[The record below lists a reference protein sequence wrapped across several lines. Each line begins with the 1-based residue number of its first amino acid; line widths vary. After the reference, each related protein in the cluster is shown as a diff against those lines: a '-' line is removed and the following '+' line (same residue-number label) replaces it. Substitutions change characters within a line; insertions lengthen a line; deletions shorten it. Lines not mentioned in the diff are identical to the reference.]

1 MAHQP
6 LDDLELETLENFLES
21 DQVHEECQNFVMAH
35 GFLTALSIC
44 PVSIPEEKWLPF
56 IFEDTPQF
64 DNEKQEK
71 QILQYLSRLFLDI
84 QKEQESEEGFLIPC
98 ELEMGTSPEELSEL
112 QEWATGFM
120 EGVFM
125 TEANW
130 FESEKEEV
138 VAELLLPIMVASDL
152 FDDEEVV
159 QIRSSEK
166 LTNSCIAQIPEVVTD
181 LFLVMRTEPEK
192 RPFPKASPK
201 SKHQGNK
208 SKNKKKNGKKA

>member
-6 LDDLELETLENFLES
+6 LDDLELEALEDFLDS
-21 DQVHEECQNFVMAH
+21 DLVHEECQNFVMAH

-44 PVSIPEEKWLPF
+44 PVPIAEANWMPVVFEETPK
-56 IFEDTPQF
+56 FEND
-64 DNEKQEK
+64 KQQS
-71 QILQYLSRLFLDI
+71 QITQYLSRLLVDI
-84 QKEQESEEGFLIPC
+84 QKELESEEGFLLPC
-98 ELEMGTSPEELSEL
+98 DIEMGSSPEELSEL

-125 TEANW
+125 TEAQW

-159 QIRSSEK
+159 EIRSSAK
-166 LTNSCIAQIPEVVTD
+166 LTASCIAQIPEVVTD
-181 LFLVMRTEPEK
+181 LFLVLRTEPEK
-192 RPFPKASPK
+192 KPAPKKPVHK
-201 SKHQGNK
+201 GNK
-208 SKNKKKNGKKA
+208 NKSSKKKSQKK

>member
-6 LDDLELETLENFLES
+6 LDDLELETLENFLDSEL
-21 DQVHEECQNFVMAH
+21 VHEECQNFVMAH
-35 GFLTALSIC
+35 GFLTALAIC
-44 PVSIPEEKWLPF
+44 PAHIAEEQWLPV
-56 IFEDTPQF
+56 IFEDTPTF
-64 DNEKQEK
+64 DNAKQEK
-71 QILQYLSRLFLDI
+71 QILQYLSRLFVDI
-84 QKEQESEEGFLIPC
+84 QKELESEEGFLIPC
-98 ELEMGTSPEELSEL
+98 ELEMGPSPEELSEL

-130 FESEKEEV
+130 FDSEKEDV
-138 VAELLLPIMVASDL
+138 VAELLLPVMVASDL

-166 LTNSCIAQIPEVVTD
+166 LTQSCIAQIPEVVTD
-181 LFLVMRTEPEK
+181 LFLVLRTEPEK

-201 SKHQGNK
+201 KGNN
-208 SKNKKKNGKKA
+208 KNKGKKR

>member
-1 MAHQP
+1 MSHQP
-6 LDDLELETLENFLES
+6 LDDLELETLENFLDS

-35 GFLTALSIC
+35 GFLTALAVC
-44 PVSIPEEKWLPF
+44 PDDISEDQWLPI
-56 IFEDTPQF
+56 IFEDTPNF
-64 DNEKQEK
+64 DNAKQEK
-71 QILQYLSRLFLDI
+71 QILQYLSRLSLDI
-84 QKEQESEEGFLIPC
+84 KKELESEEGFLIPC

-112 QEWATGFM
+112 QEWATGYM

-138 VAELLLPIMVASDL
+138 VAELLLPVMVASDL

-159 QIRSSEK
+159 QIRASEK
-166 LTNSCIAQIPEVVTD
+166 LTQSCIAQIPEVVTD
-181 LFLVMRTEPEK
+181 LFLVLRTEPEK

-201 SKHQGNK
+201 KTNNKHK
-208 SKNKKKNGKKA
+208 GKK

>member
-44 PVSIPEEKWLPF
+44 PAITPEEKWLPV

-64 DNEKQEK
+64 ENEKQEK
-71 QILQYLSRLFLDI
+71 QILQYLSRLFIDI
-84 QKEQESEEGFLIPC
+84 QKELESEDGFMVPC
-98 ELEMGTSPEELSEL
+98 ELEMGASPEELSEL

-125 TEANW
+125 TEQHW
-130 FESEKEEV
+130 FETEKEEV

-152 FDDEEVV
+152 FDDDEVL
-159 QIRSSEK
+159 QIRQSEK

-181 LFLVMRTEPEK
+181 LFLVLRTEPEK
-192 RPFPKASPK
+192 RPFPKAQPK
-201 SKHQGNK
+201 SKSSGKGN
-208 SKNKKKNGKKA
+208 NKKKNTKKS

>member
-6 LDDLELETLENFLES
+6 LDDLELETLENFLDS

-35 GFLTALSIC
+35 GCLTALSIC
-44 PVSIPEEKWLPF
+44 PTPITEDKWLPV
-56 IFEDTPQF
+56 IFEDTPTF
-64 DNEKQEK
+64 ENEKQEK
-71 QILQYLSRLFLDI
+71 QILQYLSRLFVDI
-84 QKEQESEEGFLIPC
+84 QKELESEEGFLIPC
-98 ELEMGTSPEELSEL
+98 ELEMGSSPEELSEL

-125 TEANW
+125 TESQW

-152 FDDEEVV
+152 FDDEEVI
-159 QIRSSEK
+159 QIRESEK

-181 LFLVMRTEPEK
+181 LFLVLRTEPEK
-192 RPFPKASPK
+192 RPFPKAQPK
-201 SKHQGNK
+201 AKTQGN
-208 SKNKKKNGKKA
+208 KNKKKGGKR

>member
-6 LDDLELETLENFLES
+6 LDDLELETLEDFLES

-44 PVSIPEEKWLPF
+44 PVLTTEEKWLPV
-56 IFEDTPQF
+56 IFEETPTF

-71 QILQYLSRLFLDI
+71 QIRQYLSRLLIDI
-84 QKEQESEEGFLIPC
+84 QIELESEEGFMVPC
-98 ELEMGTSPEELSEL
+98 ELEMGSSPEELSEL

-125 TEANW
+125 TESHW

-159 QIRSSEK
+159 QIRQSEK

-181 LFLVMRTEPEK
+181 LFLVLRTEPEK
-192 RPFPKASPK
+192 RPFPKAQPK
-201 SKHQGNK
+201 TQGN
-208 SKNKKKNGKKA
+208 KNKKKGGKKG